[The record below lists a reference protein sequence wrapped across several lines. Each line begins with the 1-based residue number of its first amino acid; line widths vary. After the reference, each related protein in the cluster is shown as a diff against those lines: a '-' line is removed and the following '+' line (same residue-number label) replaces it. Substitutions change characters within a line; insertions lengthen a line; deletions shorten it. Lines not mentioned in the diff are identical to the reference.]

1 MRIVRATPLLLFFVG
16 FITGCGGSSPSSPS
30 PPPTVTPP
38 PATPSYKITTLITVY
53 RTSISG
59 AFWSRGTTTDERLGE
74 IILGV
79 NDLASSV
86 GSTNLNNEGGR
97 LSLQE
102 AIDRIRD
109 EFRTAD
115 YQEAFGETEGKLERY
130 LNDADNDTWSIDGR
144 NGVGRDWPYDNN
156 GNDPDGWTGQIVVTV
171 ERN

>member
-1 MRIVRATPLLLFFVG
+1 
-16 FITGCGGSSPSSPS
+16 
-30 PPPTVTPP
+30 
-38 PATPSYKITTLITVY
+38 
-53 RTSISG
+53 
-59 AFWSRGTTTDERLGE
+59 
-74 IILGV
+74 
-79 NDLASSV
+79 LASSV

-144 NGVGRDWPYDNN
+144 NGGGRDWPYDNN